1 VGKRR
6 ELARYRLRFLLQE
19 FDLPLGMT
27 VIGRGVDCNLTIED
41 TLVSRQH
48 ARIAIDEDGG
58 VVEDL
63 GSRNGVRVNGI
74 AVAGPTRLGDGDRIR
89 IGRQDFVFCCVDPAL
104 KPRTYT
110 TGVLRLCTN
119 CRMPYSR
126 ELLAC
131 PNCEATDQTDEEAT
145 LSGTFGPG
153 DRETW
158 SVQLLVEALER
169 AVTFGRL
176 RDAERIVRQATAM
189 LEDALVRGETI
200 DSKVLAS
207 LSVQAVATSLVVNDP
222 GWALWVLDVHR
233 RTGNVPPVEVVE
245 CLGEVVDRHSNA
257 FRAPLRELLAR
268 LNTPALSVRDGSA
281 AALSR
286 LEHMHRKLDER
297 SAESADGSGEWR
309 EPTL

>member
-1 VGKRR
+1 
-6 ELARYRLRFLLQE
+6 LARYRLRFLLQE
-19 FDLPLGMT
+19 FDLPRGMT

-48 ARIAIDEDGG
+48 ARIGIDEDGG

-63 GSRNGVRVNGI
+63 GSRNGVRVNGV
-74 AVAGPTRLGDGDRIR
+74 AVEGPTRLSDGDRIR
-89 IGRQDFVFCCVDPAL
+89 IGRQDFVFCCVDPAI
-104 KPRTYT
+104 KPRVYT

-119 CRMPYSR
+119 CRQPYSR

-131 PNCEATDQTDEEAT
+131 PNCEATDQADEETT

-207 LSVQAVATSLVVNDP
+207 LSVQAVATSLVISDP
-222 GWALWVLDVHR
+222 TWGLWVLDVHR
-233 RTGNVPPVEVVE
+233 RTGNVPPLEVVE

-257 FRAPLRELLAR
+257 FRAPLRELLEQ
-268 LNTPALSVRDGSA
+268 LNTRALSVRDASA
-281 AALSR
+281 VSFSR
-286 LEHMHRKLDER
+286 LEKMHQKLDER
-297 SAESADGSGEWR
+297 AAESADHSGEWR